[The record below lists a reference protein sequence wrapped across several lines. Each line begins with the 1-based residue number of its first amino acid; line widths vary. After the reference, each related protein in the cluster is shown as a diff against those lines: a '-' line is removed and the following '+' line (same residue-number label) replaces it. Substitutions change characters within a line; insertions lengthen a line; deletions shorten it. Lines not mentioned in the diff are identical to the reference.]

1 MKANR
6 SSFSDWCRQPE
17 RIQIPQLR
25 GKLQL
30 SMMMSV
36 LLVSSLMIS
45 LYWASFHSMPP
56 GSPASTAP
64 HVGAEIQT
72 VPMISTNVT
81 STEAGSEIN
90 VESSHATFSTL
101 HFKIDLTYPNATKP
115 GDSISIFMKA
125 TAKGT
130 TQIRELTFNLDAYT
144 LDGILL
150 RIGESTLVKKKL
162 VRSGDSWSQTFNVT
176 VPSDTPRSSLIG
188 TFSEVWDEPIYYL
201 IVVYNDSAPAPVV
214 IDWWWYWDPEPS
226 YWWSRK
232 GVWPYGYYYDFKTF
246 STLSEPVALSY
257 VLAMTPEYVRLK
269 SEEEA
274 LAVKYS
280 DLESMYNG
288 LASKYNS
295 LSEEYNIT
303 NRELSELKATHEATV
318 LELATTR
325 NYMYVFAASTL
336 ALAALTLFLIILRRK
351 PSRKP
356 HVSESALAE
365 QTG

>member
-1 MKANR
+1 MPK
-6 SSFSDWCRQPE
+6 
-17 RIQIPQLR
+17 LR

-30 SMMMSV
+30 SMLMSV
-36 LLVSSLMIS
+36 LLVSSLTIS

-56 GSPASTAP
+56 RSPASTAP
-64 HVGAEIQT
+64 HVRAEIQT

-115 GDSISIFMKA
+115 GGSISIFMKA
-125 TAKGT
+125 TAKGI

-176 VPSDTPRSSLIG
+176 VPSDTPRSTLIG
-188 TFSEVWDEPIYYL
+188 SFSEVWDEPIYYL

-214 IDWWWYWDPEPS
+214 IDWWYWDPEPC

-232 GVWPYGYYYDFKTF
+232 SAWPYGYYYDFKTF

-257 VLAMTPEYVRLK
+257 VLATTPEYVRLK

-280 DLESMYNG
+280 NLESMYNG

-295 LSEEYNIT
+295 LSEEYNST
-303 NRELSELKATHEATV
+303 SRELNELKATHEATV

-336 ALAALTLFLIILRRK
+336 ALAALTVFLIILGRK
-351 PSRKP
+351 PSRKLQ
-356 HVSESALAE
+356 VSESTLAE
-365 QTG
+365 RPG